1 MKKYSQSYFF
11 FFLFNLFFILV
22 DLSNANSIEKDI
34 IIEGNNPFVKMKIGN
49 QNDKKFL
56 ISFSSPLIITF
67 QKDKSSSFVPI
78 SSESLNYN
86 FKSKNLKLKMGKDNC
101 TLSDNIRNISFNIS
115 SLEESISHVNEM
127 KDMKNYDGILGLNKS
142 EIVIFHNETF
152 LKQLIAKNFISKKII
167 HIAPYYN
174 FDGKLN
180 NKSRIKIGE
189 FPNEFIKENMHE
201 IPLNSKNGSFECKI
215 SDIFIE
221 DNLNKTND
229 NRTYIARIE
238 EGLLEPISF
247 PQSLFKTFE
256 KHFGQRNCTIK
267 NYNIHCSNKTDI
279 LKKINIKFKINKSL
293 FKLGSIWKDGNLNIN
308 FIEGES
314 IILTSEFTGNYDR
327 VYDEEENKI
336 FFSDFGGY
344 KPKISAGYLI
354 IVLISIGSFFIIAF
368 IVIIIVVCINLA
380 RGKNLKNKVNSI
392 SFSNQEDVEE
402 ELLY

>member
-1 MKKYSQSYFF
+1 MKEYSQSYFF

-22 DLSNANSIEKDI
+22 DLSYANSIEKDI
-34 IIEGNNPFVKMKIGN
+34 TIEGNNPFVKMKIGN
-49 QNDKKFL
+49 HDKKFL

-67 QKDKSSSFVPI
+67 PKEKGSSFVPI
-78 SSESLNYN
+78 SSKSIKYI
-86 FKSKNLKLKMGKDNC
+86 FKSKELNLKMGKDNF
-101 TLSDNIRNISFNIS
+101 TLSDNIKDISFNIS
-115 SLEESISHVNEM
+115 SLEGSIPFENEM
-127 KDMKNYDGILGLNKS
+127 KDMKDYDGILGLNKS
-142 EIVIFHNETF
+142 EIDIFQHETF
-152 LKQLIAKNFISKKII
+152 LKQLIAKKYISKKII
-167 HIAPYYN
+167 YIAPYYN
-174 FDGKLN
+174 LEGKLN
-180 NKSRIKIGE
+180 DKSRIKIGE
-189 FPNEFIKENMHE
+189 FPKEFKKEIMHE
-201 IPLNSKNGSFECKI
+201 IPLNSKNGGFEFNI
-215 SDIFIE
+215 SDLFIE
-221 DNLNKTND
+221 DNLNKTNV
-229 NRTYIARIE
+229 NRTFIARIE

-247 PQSLFKTFE
+247 PNSLFKTFE
-256 KHFGQRNCTIK
+256 NHFRQRNCTINK
-267 NYNIHCSNKTDI
+267 NNIHCSNKTDI
-279 LKKINIKFKINKSL
+279 LKKTNIKFKINKSL
-293 FKLGSIWKDGNLNIN
+293 YQLGSIWKDGNLNIK

-392 SFSNQEDVEE
+392 SFSNQEDGEE